1 MTNWEKWKEELTPEE
16 FIEMLR
22 RDWDTTNSEEFLEWA
37 HSEVKENEE

>member
-16 FIEMLR
+16 FIEMLQ

-37 HSEVKENEE
+37 YSEVKENEE